1 MIRSS
6 TTARHLGS
14 SQAPSLSNAKAI
26 WRPEIPQKG
35 TLSQSPCTISP
46 ITRRRRRSCNGSHA
60 KIRQAPLEE
69 RTAIPIPR
77 YLPRRR
83 WLAPYHDALNQHRR
97 LDLSGALWFSK
108 GGKHALLV
116 PVQQK
121 NLLDQ

>member
-60 KIRQAPLEE
+60 KILQPPLEG

-83 WLAPYHDALNQHRR
+83 WLAPYHNALNQHRR
-97 LDLSGALWFSK
+97 LDLSGAFGSVKAASTHCLFPSK
-108 GGKHALLV
+108 T
-116 PVQQK
+116 
-121 NLLDQ
+121 NLREQ